1 MYSQNKEEEAILKYF
16 DGLNRGITPPSWVIE
31 GRPPCFLS
39 IGENDGETLSNVRAL
54 ALAGW
59 CGCMVEPSPEPF
71 RKLKALYETEKKG
84 CFYLYNVAVGNTNGK
99 AILHDSGS
107 LLKTGDTGL
116 VSTLVAE
123 QKKRFESVLS
133 YTDVEVKVYRWKTLL
148 NRFMIKKFD
157 FINIDCE
164 GLDGDILEQIDV
176 TDVRCVCIEWNGKLE
191 LKERFSKYLHE
202 FKIIYTSG
210 ENLIFAR

>member
-1 MYSQNKEEEAILKYF
+1 METQIKNFAQNGEQEVILNYF
-16 DGLNRGITPPSWVIE
+16 KDYKSGT
-31 GRPPCFLS
+31 FLS

-54 ALAGW
+54 ALTGKF

-71 RKLKALYETEKKG
+71 RKLKALYEAEKKG

-123 QKKRFESVLS
+123 EKKRFESVLS

-148 NRFMIKKFD
+148 NRFTIKKFD
-157 FINIDCE
+157 CIS
-164 GLDGDILEQIDV
+164 LDAESMDWDILQQMDV
-176 TDVRCVCIEWNGKLE
+176 TDVKLLVIEWNGKPE